1 MIVAEQLDI
10 IPNANLIDINMTYGK
25 VYNYTVSILFT
36 VVALISIGVW
46 VEMTISDKRQVRK
59 ELREAEIYKTNLE
72 NQKKKE

>member
-1 MIVAEQLDI
+1 
-10 IPNANLIDINMTYGK
+10 MTYGK